1 MFTSSQPLMR
11 YSSNLKKKGLF
22 FLLIYAFIDQNIL
35 GGWGG
40 GAPVLKKKKKKI
52 QHQSHIINT
61 QYSTTATEVLVII
74 FSRSLKESKCGSV
87 AVSPRGPLWTPVR
100 CLSPRRYTSLS
111 FNNNFAILFSFQ
123 IDPKVAFPR
132 RAQPK
137 VRINWSLS
145 PLKENDYVSCH

>member
-1 MFTSSQPLMR
+1 M
-11 YSSNLKKKGLF
+11 
-22 FLLIYAFIDQNIL
+22 
-35 GGWGG
+35 
-40 GAPVLKKKKKKI
+40 
-52 QHQSHIINT
+52 NT
-61 QYSTTATEVLVII
+61 HYSTTATEVLVIT
-74 FSRSLKESKCGSV
+74 FSMSLKESKCGSV

-100 CLSPRRYTSLS
+100 CFSPRRYTSLS